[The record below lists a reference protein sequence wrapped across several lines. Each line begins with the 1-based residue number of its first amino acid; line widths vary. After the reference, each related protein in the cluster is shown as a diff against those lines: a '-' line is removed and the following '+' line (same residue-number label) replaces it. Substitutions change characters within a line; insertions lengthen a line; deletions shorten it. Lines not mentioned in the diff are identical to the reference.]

1 MKVQII
7 ENENFINNANFENC
21 EVWLLNRTNS
31 EELDE
36 RVINISEITESML
49 PTCIKFPKLFT
60 EISNKY
66 FLAGIIPD
74 DFEYEIITDSSEKYM
89 VHSYVCDV
97 ENIRIISSN

>member
-1 MKVQII
+1 MKVQIL
-7 ENENFINNANFENC
+7 ENESFINNANFENC

-60 EISNKY
+60 EISSKY
-66 FLAGIIPD
+66 FINDIIPN
-74 DFEYEIITDSSEKYM
+74 DFDYEVITDNRENFAI
-89 VHSYVCDV
+89 HNYVCD
-97 ENIRIISSN
+97 ENKIKVIN